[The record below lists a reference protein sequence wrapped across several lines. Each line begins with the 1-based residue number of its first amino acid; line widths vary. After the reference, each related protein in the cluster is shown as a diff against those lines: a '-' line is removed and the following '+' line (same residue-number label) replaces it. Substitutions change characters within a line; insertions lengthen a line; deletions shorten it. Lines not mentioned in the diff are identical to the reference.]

1 MKTTKLL
8 ADGGKKITNKN
19 RSFFSDFIYLGKN
32 DSTDNYEE
40 VGREVWKHFIK
51 EEGVV
56 LDFEL
61 QPKYILQ
68 EGFVKDGKKIQAIT
82 YKADFKVM
90 YANGLEEVID
100 VKGKLTESFKIK
112 RKMLLYKYRDIDFKC
127 LQEKGRSPN
136 KYWVQIL

>member
-1 MKTTKLL
+1 MADSKYNNKKTIV
-8 ADGGKKITNKN
+8 DGIKFD
-19 RSFFSDFIYLGKN
+19 SEMESHYYIYLK
-32 DSTDNYEE
+32 
-40 VGREVWKHFIK
+40 KLK
-51 EEGVV
+51 EEGIV

-90 YANGLEEVID
+90 YVNGLEEVID
-100 VKGKLTESFKIK
+100 VKGKLTESFRIK

-127 LQEKGRSPN
+127 LQEKGRKPN